1 MITLLVVAII
11 IAVGAAMLVLSALIA
26 AHRGGDDE

>member
-1 MITLLVVAII
+1 MVWLIVII